1 MKYIILSVSLIMTL
15 WLFACVSGEIAD
27 SKDVA
32 QSEIYTKYYI
42 SMEEGEHNALVEAVF
57 RFGGTKG
64 TSLILTDP
72 SYISINGKKMKGTER
87 LFTGYYYSELLRQ
100 PDDYQ
105 YVFTFY
111 DYTGKKYENTFSLYP
126 AGIDKPSSI
135 SQTSPTE
142 ISVKGLPLQKNETFK
157 LTIIDTSGTEKTIKV
172 NKTGTQKIIVEPADV
187 SELKQGPCKIY
198 LTREIFLKPAN
209 CPQIGGIYEGTYKSK
224 VRKSVIK
231 K

>member
-1 MKYIILSVSLIMTL
+1 MVIFLCIR
-15 WLFACVSGEIAD
+15 EIAD

-126 AGIDKPSSI
+126 PVFDKPSLYPKPSDRNF
-135 SQTSPTE
+135 SNRLE
-142 ISVKGLPLQKNETFK
+142 LQKN
-157 LTIIDTSGTEKTIKV
+157 
-172 NKTGTQKIIVEPADV
+172 
-187 SELKQGPCKIY
+187 
-198 LTREIFLKPAN
+198 KPSRY
-209 CPQIGGIYEGTYKSK
+209 QL
-224 VRKSVIK
+224 
-231 K
+231 